1 MNKLVKLFCLFV
13 FILSAFLLITQ
24 RVETTKAAEVYPFN
38 GIITADAL
46 VVHDVPSTSKGEV
59 TQIAYGSRVII
70 TGSASNNMYSV
81 KYDGNQ
87 TGYISKSYVINVDNN
102 TLTSD
107 APGVESYQSY
117 CSTLVG
123 KGFDDSYCPYLYYLH
138 SIHPSW
144 VFNADRV
151 GMTLEEASKGE
162 ENYCSLQT
170 TNQNYWLKTT
180 PNECPTKGT
189 CWYYIKSSVIASFM
203 DPRNSLFENL
213 IFQFLDSDANKDLAN
228 DSTIEYL
235 VGNGNLKQY
244 LSYFKSAASTEGINV
259 VDLVARS
266 KQEGNNTAGYG
277 PSSGIYTT
285 KTGIKYDGKS
295 LDGYYNFYNIGAY
308 KANGMS
314 PTTRAVAYAA
324 GFFESTS
331 YGRPWDTEEKA
342 ITGGANFIA
351 SRYVKIGQDTI
362 YYQKFNISS
371 YRASDNKMYTNQ
383 YMTNVYAPAS
393 EGKDAKSVYDKSGA
407 LDSAFVF
414 TIPVFNNMGPVA
426 QPLNKSSVNSL
437 IDITI
442 NGTTITGFDPDV
454 VEYNI
459 NYPTEENYIS
469 LSALPANSSSS
480 VISGT
485 GTLTFVDD
493 VINTTIVVRA
503 EDGST
508 KSYNLT
514 IKKINANEVV
524 SVEDVIN
531 KVDVKANKDIVYG
544 ISPNTQVSTL
554 VNSITKNG
562 GNAIVYDA
570 EGNKKNSGS
579 LITGDKIKIS
589 GTTEEKNFTVAIS
602 GDINSDG
609 KINSLD
615 LLIVQKHILKYNT
628 LSGADYYAA
637 DVSYDGKLN
646 SLDLLKIQKHILGYS
661 SL

>member
-1 MNKLVKLFCLFV
+1 MNKFLKLFCLFI
-13 FILSAFLLITQ
+13 FLLSAFLLATYN
-24 RVETTKAAEVYPFN
+24 VETIEAAEVFPFN

-46 VVHDVPSTSKGEV
+46 VVHNTPSTTVGSV
-59 TQIAYGSRVII
+59 TELAYGSRIVV
-70 TGSASNNMYSV
+70 TGSASSSMYSI

-87 TGYISKSYVINVDNN
+87 TGYVSKAYVINVDEN
-102 TLTSD
+102 TLTED
-107 APGVESYQSY
+107 ASNVESYQSY

-123 KGFDDSYCPYLYYLH
+123 KGFDESYCPYLYYLH
-138 SIHPSW
+138 SIHPQW
-144 VFNADRV
+144 IFNADKV

-170 TNQNYWLKTT
+170 SNQNYWLKTT
-180 PNECPTKGT
+180 PNECPKSGT
-189 CWYYIKSSVIASFM
+189 CWYYVKSSVISSFM

-228 DSTIEYL
+228 DATLEYL

-244 LSYFKSAASTEGINV
+244 LDYFKKAASSEGINV

-277 PSSGIYTT
+277 PSSGVYTT
-285 KTGIKYDGKS
+285 KTKITYDGKS
-295 LDGYYNFYNIGAY
+295 LDGYYNFYNIGAF
-308 KANGMS
+308 KSNGMT

-324 GFFESTS
+324 GFFTSTT
-331 YGRPWDTEEKA
+331 YGRPWTTEEKA

-371 YRASDNKMYTNQ
+371 YRDSDNKMYSNQ
-383 YMTNVYAPAS
+383 YMTSIYAPAS
-393 EGKDAKSVYDKSGA
+393 EGKDAKSVYEKSNT
-407 LDSAFVF
+407 LDSPFVF

-437 IDITI
+437 IDLKID
-442 NGTTITGFDPDV
+442 GTTIVGFDPDV

-459 NYPTEENYIS
+459 NYPTESDSITIT
-469 LSALPANSSSS
+469 AQPANSTSS

-485 GTLTFVDD
+485 GTLTFTDNL
-493 VINTTIVVRA
+493 ITTTIVVMA

-508 KSYNLT
+508 KNYNLT

-524 SVEDVIN
+524 SVSDVIN
-531 KVDVKANKDIVYG
+531 KVDVKADKDVLYG

-554 VNSITKNG
+554 INSITKNG
-562 GNAIVYDA
+562 GNATIYDS
-570 EGNKKNSGS
+570 EGNKKNSGN
-579 LITGDKIKIS
+579 LITGDKIKIT
-589 GTTEEKNFTVAIS
+589 GTTEEKSFTVAVS
-602 GDINSDG
+602 GDVNSDG

-615 LLIVQKHILKYNT
+615 LLITQKHILKYST
-628 LSGADYYAA
+628 LSDEYYYAA
-637 DVSYDGKLN
+637 DVSYDGSLN